1 MEPSLERIYS
11 NQVQPRGSVR
21 AGSMGGSS
29 FGAVYERDPAFKK
42 LENSVFSKINELTKE
57 FEEPKP
63 SREEYKKIEVKS
75 VSLEDALKELLEL
88 EKSILNNKTVL

>member
-42 LENSVFSKINELTKE
+42 LENSVFSKINELTRE
-57 FEEPKP
+57 FEESTNRPDYKQNDLKVV
-63 SREEYKKIEVKS
+63 SIEE
-75 VSLEDALKELLEL
+75 AMKELLEL
-88 EKSILNNKTVL
+88 ESNGL

>member
-11 NQVQPRGSVR
+11 NHVQPRGSVR

-42 LENSVFSKINELTKE
+42 LENSVFSKINELTRE
-57 FEEPKP
+57 FEEPT
-63 SREEYKKIEVKS
+63 SRPDYKKSDVKVIS
-75 VSLEDALKELLEL
+75 IEDAMKELLEL
-88 EKSILNNKTVL
+88 EKSINVEHSPIS

>member
-21 AGSMGGSS
+21 AGSAGGS
-29 FGAVYERDPAFKK
+29 FGAVYERDPHFRK

-57 FEEPKP
+57 FEEPKQT
-63 SREEYKKIEVKS
+63 REEYKKIEVKS
-75 VSLEDALKELLEL
+75 VSLEDAMKELLEL
-88 EKSILNNKTVL
+88 EKNGE

>member
-11 NQVQPRGSVR
+11 NQVQPKGSVR

-29 FGAVYERDPAFKK
+29 FGAVYERDPAFRK

-57 FEEPKP
+57 FEETKP
-63 SREEYKKIEVKS
+63 TREEYKKIEVKS
-75 VSLEDALKELLEL
+75 VSLEDAMKELLEL
-88 EKSILNNKTVL
+88 KDVYLE

>member
-1 MEPSLERIYS
+1 MDLEKVYS
-11 NQVQPRGSVR
+11 SQVQPKGSVR

-63 SREEYKKIEVKS
+63 TREEYKKIEVAP
-75 VSLEDALKELLEL
+75 VSLEDAMKELLEL
-88 EKSILNNKTVL
+88 EKSFLNKETLL